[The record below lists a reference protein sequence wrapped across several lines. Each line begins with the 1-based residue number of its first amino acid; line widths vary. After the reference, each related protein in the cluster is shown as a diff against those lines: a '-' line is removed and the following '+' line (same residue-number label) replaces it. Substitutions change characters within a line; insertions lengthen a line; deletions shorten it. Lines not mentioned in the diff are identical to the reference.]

1 MRRYLSTA
9 LVLSLVAGGGLLAG
23 NRSRARAATQLS
35 FTTHRTNISFITVA
49 DGVVPYPMGPL
60 SAGDRI
66 VLSDD
71 LLQDGMTIGSDYG
84 VCTLTFDATALCDVV
99 ATFTN
104 QGQVHATYMLQWPSS
119 ADSAGPTAFD
129 GIIDGGTLA
138 FENAHG
144 SFHADALPNGDY
156 QFTATIADPAQ

>member
-1 MRRYLSTA
+1 MRRYVLMA
-9 LVLSLVAGGGLLAG
+9 LVPGLAAGGIWLAG
-23 NRSRARAATQLS
+23 NPSPTHAATQLS
-35 FTTHRTNISFITVA
+35 FTTHRTNIAFITA
-49 DGVVPYPMGPL
+49 ANGVVPYPTGPL

-71 LLQDGMTIGSDYG
+71 LLQGGTTVGSDYG
-84 VCTLTFDATALCDVV
+84 VCTVTFDANAVCDVI
-99 ATFTN
+99 ATFTD
-104 QGQVHATYMLQWPSS
+104 QGQVHASYMLQWPSS

-138 FENAHG
+138 FQDAHG

-156 QFTATIADPAQ
+156 RFTATIPDPAQ